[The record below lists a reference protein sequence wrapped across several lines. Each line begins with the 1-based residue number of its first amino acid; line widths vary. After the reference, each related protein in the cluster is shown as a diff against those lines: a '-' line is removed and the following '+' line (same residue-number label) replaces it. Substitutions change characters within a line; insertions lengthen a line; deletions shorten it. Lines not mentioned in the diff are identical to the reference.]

1 MFEPSTSARVFAL
14 PPGLD
19 FPTALIEGLTDRLK
33 SRPPETLAQVHL
45 IVNTTRMAR
54 RLRDIFDS
62 GPARLLPRIS
72 LVTEIGAIWSGDAAP
87 PSVSPLRRRLE
98 LAQLILRLIETQPD
112 LASRASA
119 YDLAD
124 SLAALMDEM
133 QGEGVSPDRI
143 SALDVSDL
151 SGHWARAQQFIGIVS
166 EYLAGQGNRPDQEA
180 RQRAAIA
187 SLAAH
192 WAKSPPRNPIILAGS
207 TGSRGSTLNLM
218 RAIAGLPMGAVVLPG
233 YDFHQ
238 PAQVWEDMSDAEV
251 GEDHPQFRF
260 SRVMQELG
268 LKPDEIERW
277 IDAPPVCEA
286 RNRLVSLAL
295 RPAPFTDAW
304 LAEGPGLKNVDVA
317 AKGLTLVE
325 APGPRSEALAIAMR
339 LRKAV
344 EDNQNAALITPD
356 RMLTRRVTA
365 LLDRWNIV
373 PDDSAGQ
380 PLHLSAPG
388 RFLRLV
394 ARLYTQRLTGEALV
408 TLLKHPLCHSG
419 GTRGP
424 HLLNSRMLELFLRR
438 KGLPFPD
445 GGTFASFADDKQ
457 TNPKPTPEWIA
468 WAETVFCDKTAVE
481 SRPLTE
487 WIEDFRTLCELISQ
501 GSLGAGN
508 GELWAFNAGQK
519 ALSVVDAIAREAPWG
534 GELNA
539 RDFSNL
545 LTSLLSGE
553 DVRDRDAPHPL
564 VRILGTLEAR
574 VNDAEILILGGLNEG
589 AWPEAAAPDPWLNRR
604 LRKEAGLLL
613 PERRIGLAAHDF
625 QQAVAAREVWLTR
638 SARSDDAETV
648 ASRWLNRLTNLLAGM
663 GPAGS
668 KALGD
673 MRERGQH
680 WLALAERAETAPA
693 LPRAPRPSPRPPLA
707 ARPRQLSVTQIKRL
721 IRDPYAI
728 YARKVLRLDPL
739 DPLTRA
745 PDALLR
751 GITVHD
757 VLERF
762 VKEAAADPAWLT
774 PERLTDLAAKTLV
787 SAVPWPMAQRLWLAR
802 LARVASDFV
811 AAEGKRQSEGQLI
824 ASESKASLHLGS
836 PDFTLTARA
845 DRIDRTPDGSLVIY
859 DYKTGKPPS
868 AGEQISFDKQLLLE
882 AAIAE
887 EGGFE
892 GLDPADVA
900 KAIYVGVGTSYQ
912 EVAAPLSKEP
922 AAKVLADLRALMASY
937 ATLTKGFTSRRMMQ
951 KDSDAGDFD
960 QLARY
965 GEWGESDPPEPEDL
979 A

>member
-1 MFEPSTSARVFAL
+1 MFDPSSSARVFAL

-19 FPTALIEGLTDRLK
+19 FPTALVEGLTDRLE
-33 SRPPETLAQVHL
+33 SHPPEALAQVHL

-72 LVTEIGAIWSGDAAP
+72 LVTDLGAIWTGDAIP
-87 PSVSPLRRRLE
+87 PSISPLRRRLE
-98 LAQLILRLIETQPD
+98 LAQLILRLIEAQPD

-143 SALDVSDL
+143 SSLDVSDL

-166 EYLAGQGNRPDQEA
+166 EYLAGQGNRPDHEA
-180 RQRAAIA
+180 RQRAVIA

-192 WAKSPPRNPIILAGS
+192 WAEHPPNNPIILAGS

-218 RAIAGLPMGAVVLPG
+218 RAVANLPMGGVVLPG

-238 PAQVWEDMSDAEV
+238 PTQVWEDMSDAEV

-260 SRVMQELG
+260 SRVMQELDLIPG
-268 LKPDEIERW
+268 QIKRW
-277 IDAPPVCEA
+277 IDTPPVSEA

-304 LAEGPGLKNVDVA
+304 LAEGPGLKDVDFA
-317 AKGLTLVE
+317 TKGLALVE
-325 APGPRSEALAIAMR
+325 APSPRSEALAIAMR

-344 EDNQNAALITPD
+344 GDDQNAALITPD

-365 LLDRWNIV
+365 LLDRWGIV

-388 RFLRLV
+388 RFMRLV

-419 GTRGP
+419 GGRGP
-424 HLLNSRMLELFLRR
+424 HLLNSRMLEMFFRR

-445 GGTFASFADDKQ
+445 AGTLIRFADHKR
-457 TNPKPTPEWIA
+457 TNPKPSPEWIG
-468 WAETVFCDKTAVE
+468 WAEAAFCEKSTPD
-481 SRPLTE
+481 SRSLTD
-487 WIEDFRTLCELISQ
+487 WVEDFRTLCELISQ
-501 GSLGAGN
+501 GSTGEGS

-519 ALSVVDAIAREAPWG
+519 ALSVVESLAREAPWG
-534 GELNA
+534 GEMDA
-539 RDFSNL
+539 RDFGNL
-545 LTSLLSGE
+545 LNSLLSSE

-564 VRILGTLEAR
+564 IRILGTLEAR
-574 VNDAEILILGGLNEG
+574 VNDAEVLILGGLNEG

-668 KALGD
+668 KALAD
-673 MRERGQH
+673 MRDRGQK
-680 WLALAERAETAPA
+680 WLALAERAETAPV
-693 LPRAPRPSPRPPLA
+693 LPRAPRPSPRPPLT

-739 DPLTRA
+739 DPLTRV

-762 VKEAAADPAWLT
+762 VKEATANPAWLT
-774 PERLTDLAAKTLV
+774 PVRLTDLAASTLAD
-787 SAVPWPMAQRLWLAR
+787 AVPWPMAQRLWLAR
-802 LARVASDFV
+802 LARIAPDFV
-811 AAEGKRQSEGQLI
+811 AAEIKRQNDGRLI
-824 ASESKASLHLGS
+824 ASESKASLRLGT

-845 DRIDRTPDGSLVIY
+845 DRIDRTADGSLVIY

-868 AGEQISFDKQLLLE
+868 AAEQINFDKQLLLE

-900 KAIYVGVGTSYQ
+900 RAVYIGVGTAYQ
-912 EVAAPLSKEP
+912 EISAPLTKEP

-937 ATLTKGFTSRRMMQ
+937 ATLSMGFTSRRMMQ
-951 KDSDAGDFD
+951 KDSDVGDFD
-960 QLARY
+960 QLARF

-979 A
+979 T